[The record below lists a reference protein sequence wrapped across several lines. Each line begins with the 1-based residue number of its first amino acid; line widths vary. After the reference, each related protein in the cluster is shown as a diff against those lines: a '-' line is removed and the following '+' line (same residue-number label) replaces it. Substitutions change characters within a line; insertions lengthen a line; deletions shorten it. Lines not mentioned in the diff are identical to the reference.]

1 MQVKNEIQK
10 KHLENKLK
18 HNGKIM
24 LTYKID
30 YPEIKSSPYEYGKE
44 VFNTYYADKAFML
57 QRYCENILFEEA
69 KRVNEE
75 NEKNGYPV
83 MQYEVILTYE
93 ITLNQANIV
102 SLYMDNYTFTGGAHG
117 NTIRQSKNWNL
128 QQACQIPISYFYEED
143 PYYILDILKHINT
156 EIKERI
162 HKNEASYF
170 DNYCQLVIDTFQL
183 ENYYVTPTHLV
194 VFFQQYDIAPY
205 ATGIPTFSIPFV

>member
-1 MQVKNEIQK
+1 
-10 KHLENKLK
+10 
-18 HNGKIM
+18 
-24 LTYKID
+24 
-30 YPEIKSSPYEYGKE
+30 
-44 VFNTYYADKAFML
+44 ML

-93 ITLNQANIV
+93 ITLIQANIV